1 MEDEAW
7 KQTRNS
13 GLEGSGQLAMFLS
26 RLTEPWHPLWCL
38 LDLNEKD
45 CVRSGCHWTPS
56 SAPTNQLLIVEQETF
71 LFSDSQFRLPSSVFR
86 LRTSISGTL
95 KSMEQARIVRQ
106 GEKLNL
112 KEEATNPPE
121 GMSKEEAMARI
132 GEIAPELSRLL
143 DLFAFSAVHPL
154 LLVFQGMDTAGK
166 DGAARHL
173 FGMSSILSAR
183 VAGFKRPTEEELA
196 HDYLWR
202 VHKQTPGKGELV
214 LFNRSHYEDVLVVK
228 VHGLAPAE
236 AIEKRYDQINA
247 FENHLAENGTMILK
261 FFLHIS
267 KKEQEERL
275 LEREAEPDAAWKLS
289 AGDWKEREK
298 WDDYQ
303 DAYGLAMERCSTK
316 DAPWQIIPAD
326 KKWHRNL
333 LVTEALLKALQTREK
348 DYIEALEKLGLS
360 RKAELADYRA

>member
-1 MEDEAW
+1 MRKNEELCLFPKNGNCTGTDL
-7 KQTRNS
+7 S
-13 GLEGSGQLAMFLS
+13 SFL
-26 RLTEPWHPLWCL
+26 P
-38 LDLNEKD
+38 
-45 CVRSGCHWTPS
+45 PS
-56 SAPTNQLLIVEQETF
+56 S
-71 LFSDSQFRLPSSVFR
+71 
-86 LRTSISGTL
+86 SISGTL
-95 KSMEQARIVRQ
+95 SPMEQVRL
-106 GEKLNL
+106 GERLKL
-112 KEEATNPPE
+112 KDEATKPPE
-121 GMSKEEAMARI
+121 GLSKEAAMART
-132 GEIAPELSRLL
+132 EELAPELTRLL

-202 VHKQTPGKGELV
+202 VHQQTPGKGELV

-228 VHGLAPAE
+228 VHGLAPSE

-247 FENHLAENGTMILK
+247 FENHLVENGTVILK

-275 LEREAEPDAAWKLS
+275 LEREAEPSAAWKLS

-298 WDDYQ
+298 WNDYQ
-303 DAYGLAMERCSTK
+303 EAYGLAMGRCSTEA
-316 DAPWQIIPAD
+316 APWQIIPAD
-326 KKWHRNL
+326 KKWYRNL
-333 LVTEALLKALQTREK
+333 LVTEALVNTLRSREK
-348 DYIEALEKLGLS
+348 DYVQALEKLGVA
-360 RKAELADYRA
+360 RKSELAEYRSGLKIF

>member
-1 MEDEAW
+1 M
-7 KQTRNS
+7 
-13 GLEGSGQLAMFLS
+13 QLTNEQALKDSTPARQQSLS
-26 RLTEPWHPLWCL
+26 RIGPL
-38 LDLNEKD
+38 
-45 CVRSGCHWTPS
+45 P
-56 SAPTNQLLIVEQETF
+56 
-71 LFSDSQFRLPSSVFR
+71 
-86 LRTSISGTL
+86 GTL
-95 KSMEQARIVRQ
+95 EPMEQARLVKQ
-106 GEKLNL
+106 GETLKL
-112 KEEATNPPE
+112 KDEATKPQD
-121 GMSKEEAMARI
+121 GLTKEAALQRI
-132 GEIAPELSRLL
+132 GEMAPELTRLL

-173 FGMSSILSAR
+173 FGMSSILSSR

-236 AIEKRYDQINA
+236 AIEKRYDQINS
-247 FENHLAENGTMILK
+247 FEKHLVENGTMILK

-275 LEREAEPDAAWKLS
+275 LEREADPSAAWKLA

-298 WDDYQ
+298 WSDYQ
-303 DAYGLAMERCSTK
+303 EAYSDALSRCSTQS
-316 DAPWQIIPAD
+316 APWQIIPAD
-326 KKWHRNL
+326 KKWYRNL
-333 LVTEALLKALQTREK
+333 LVTEAVLGVLQSREQ
-348 DYIEALEKLGLS
+348 DYLRALEKLGVA
-360 RKAELADYRA
+360 RKAELAEYRKGLQTA

>member
-1 MEDEAW
+1 
-7 KQTRNS
+7 
-13 GLEGSGQLAMFLS
+13 
-26 RLTEPWHPLWCL
+26 
-38 LDLNEKD
+38 
-45 CVRSGCHWTPS
+45 
-56 SAPTNQLLIVEQETF
+56 
-71 LFSDSQFRLPSSVFR
+71 
-86 LRTSISGTL
+86 
-95 KSMEQARIVRQ
+95 MEQARLVKL
-106 GEKLNL
+106 GEKLKL
-112 KEEATNPPE
+112 KDEATKPPE
-121 GMSKEEAMARI
+121 NVEKEAVLARI
-132 GEIAPELSRLL
+132 DELAPELTRLL

-247 FENHLAENGTMILK
+247 FENHLSENGTMIHK

-275 LEREAEPDAAWKLS
+275 LEREAEPSAAWKLA

-298 WDDYQ
+298 WDEYQ
-303 DAYGLAMERCSTK
+303 DAYGAALSRCSTEA
-316 DAPWQIIPAD
+316 APWQIIPAD
-326 KKWHRNL
+326 KKWYRNL
-333 LVTEALLKALQTREK
+333 LVTEALITALQAREN
-348 DYIEALEKLGLS
+348 DYVGALEKLGAA
-360 RKAELADYRA
+360 RKSELAAYRTGLETA

>member
-1 MEDEAW
+1 
-7 KQTRNS
+7 
-13 GLEGSGQLAMFLS
+13 
-26 RLTEPWHPLWCL
+26 
-38 LDLNEKD
+38 
-45 CVRSGCHWTPS
+45 
-56 SAPTNQLLIVEQETF
+56 
-71 LFSDSQFRLPSSVFR
+71 
-86 LRTSISGTL
+86 
-95 KSMEQARIVRQ
+95 MEQARLVKL

-112 KEEATNPPE
+112 KDEATKPPE
-121 GMSKEEAMARI
+121 SITKELALARL
-132 GEIAPELSRLL
+132 EELSPELTRLL
-143 DLFAFSAVHPL
+143 DLFAFSSVHPL

-228 VHGLAPAE
+228 VHGLAPE
-236 AIEKRYDQINA
+236 GAIEKRYDQINA
-247 FENHLAENGTMILK
+247 FENHLVENGTQILK

-275 LEREAEPDAAWKLS
+275 QEREAAPSAAWKLS

-298 WDDYQ
+298 WSDYQ
-303 DAYGLAMERCSTK
+303 DAYGAALSRCSTEA
-316 DAPWQIIPAD
+316 APWQIIPAD
-326 KKWHRNL
+326 KKWYRNL
-333 LVTEALLKALQTREK
+333 LVTEALVKALQAREK
-348 DYIEALEKLGLS
+348 DYERALEKLGLA
-360 RKAELADYRA
+360 RKAELTEYRAGLKTS